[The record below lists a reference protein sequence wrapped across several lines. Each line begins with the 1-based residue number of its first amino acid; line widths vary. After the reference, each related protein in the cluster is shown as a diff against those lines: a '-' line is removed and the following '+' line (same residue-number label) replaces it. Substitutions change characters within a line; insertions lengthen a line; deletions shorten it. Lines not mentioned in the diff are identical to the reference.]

1 MPNRQFTSP
10 LVINRYDHV
19 DSVSRLIPIR
29 RDEHAFSELWFRD
42 TLFDHPYLLPAAEI
56 ESAFHGLEG
65 VAKELPL
72 AGNFADLVFVNPDG
86 CIALTET
93 KLFRNPEAKREV
105 LAQAI
110 EYASILSGWTY
121 TQFVQ
126 AIKQA
131 NKSMQRDPLVETMRK
146 ATQDGSFDEGKFIE
160 RVTRNLQLGRLLILI
175 VGDEIRDEVERMVQF
190 VHRTPHL
197 HFTLG
202 LIEIALFRESDA
214 NRIFVQ
220 PRLVAQT
227 ELYVRTVI
235 EIRLP
240 AGVEMR
246 TEVKPERPGN
256 TSRTSISEEQFFEE
270 LCDISQAAGELAKW
284 AIAEAPRHQLI
295 VDWGARG
302 AILKFFDE
310 RGEEFNFGQ
319 LSTDGR
325 FYVPFWLPRFRKLG
339 YPEDIGIGYLDDIV
353 RLVPGSAR
361 QERGFE
367 KEVKTEVIVFPK
379 GSKEYL
385 PLAELARNKE
395 KWFQAI
401 DKAIGAIR
409 SLTGKD

>member
-1 MPNRQFTSP
+1 MPNRQFASP
-10 LVINRYDHV
+10 LVISRHDDDERV
-19 DSVSRLIPIR
+19 TRLIPIG
-29 RDEHAFSELWFRD
+29 RDEHLFGELWFRD
-42 TLFDHPYLLPAAEI
+42 KLFDHPYLLPAAEI
-56 ESAFHGLEG
+56 ESAFHGLEA

-86 CIALTET
+86 CIALVET
-93 KLFRNPEAKREV
+93 KLFRNLEARREV

-121 TQFVQ
+121 PQFVQ

-131 NKSMQRDPLVETMRK
+131 NKSTHRDPVVEAMRK
-146 ATQDGSFDEGKFIE
+146 ASQDGSFDEGRFIE

-202 LIEIALFRESDA
+202 LIEIALFRENNE

-220 PRLVAQT
+220 PRVVAQT
-227 ELYVRTVI
+227 QLYVRTVI

-240 AGVEMR
+240 AGTEMR
-246 TEVKPERPGN
+246 TEVKPERPGKA
-256 TSRTSISEEQFFEE
+256 SRTSISEEQFFEE
-270 LCDISQAAGELAKW
+270 LGEISPAAAELAKW
-284 AIAEAPRHQLI
+284 AIAEAPQHQLI

-319 LSTDGR
+319 LSADGR

-339 YPEDIGIGYLDDIV
+339 YPEGIGIGYLDDIV

-367 KEVKTEVIVFPK
+367 KEVRTEVIVFPK
-379 GSKEYL
+379 ESKEYL

-395 KWFQAI
+395 KWFEAI
-401 DKAIGAIR
+401 DKAIGGIR
-409 SLTGKD
+409 TLTGKD